1 MTRSIDLRSDTVT
14 QPGQAMRDAMAS
26 AEVGDDV
33 YGEDPTVNR
42 LQDRAAELT
51 GKDGA
56 LFVPSGTMANQIAIR
71 AWAQPGDALLAAQ
84 DAHLFLYEGGG
95 AAALSGIQVSLLGAE
110 GLFGLEDVK
119 SAIAPDDIHHAKT
132 RLVCLENTHNRSGGR
147 VFPRSEI
154 EAIGEWSHE
163 KGLTLH
169 LDGARVFNASIA
181 SGDTVEEI
189 SRPFDSV
196 SFCLS
201 KGLGAPVGSLICG
214 SRDFLQKALR
224 IRKLFGGGMR
234 QAGMIAAAGLYALD
248 HNVAK
253 LSADHLKASRLAEG
267 LSQLP
272 GVEVLRSPE
281 TNIVV
286 FRTENVQ
293 EFYSRSRDRGV
304 LLSLMDA
311 QTLRAVTHMDVD
323 DEEIGSALGILREV
337 DLSLS
342 A

>member
-1 MTRSIDLRSDTVT
+1 MIDLRSDTVT
-14 QPGQAMRDAMAS
+14 QPSSEMLAAMAA
-26 AEVGDDV
+26 AETGDDV

-154 EAIGEWSHE
+154 HH
-163 KGLTLH
+163 K
-169 LDGARVFNASIA
+169 
-181 SGDTVEEI
+181 
-189 SRPFDSV
+189 P
-196 SFCLS
+196 
-201 KGLGAPVGSLICG
+201 
-214 SRDFLQKALR
+214 
-224 IRKLFGGGMR
+224 
-234 QAGMIAAAGLYALD
+234 
-248 HNVAK
+248 
-253 LSADHLKASRLAEG
+253 
-267 LSQLP
+267 
-272 GVEVLRSPE
+272 
-281 TNIVV
+281 
-286 FRTENVQ
+286 
-293 EFYSRSRDRGV
+293 
-304 LLSLMDA
+304 
-311 QTLRAVTHMDVD
+311 THHYHYHPQ
-323 DEEIGSALGILREV
+323 
-337 DLSLS
+337 
-342 A
+342 